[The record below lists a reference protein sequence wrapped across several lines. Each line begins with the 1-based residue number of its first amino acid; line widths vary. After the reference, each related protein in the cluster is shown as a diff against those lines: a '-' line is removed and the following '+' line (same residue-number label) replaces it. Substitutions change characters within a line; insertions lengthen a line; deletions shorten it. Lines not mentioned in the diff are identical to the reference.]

1 MKKKI
6 SQDDYTD
13 EFDYVPDLPQL
24 TNRSQYFGREVDAK
38 NDEQQPNN
46 QASAPSMVVRRQPKS
61 PVTKVFV
68 SEDQRQFDNPISYL
82 GGPHLEPRNRKSLD
96 SMLSID

>member
-1 MKKKI
+1 MKI

-24 TNRSQYFGREVDAK
+24 NNRSQYFGREVAETK
-38 NDEQQPNN
+38 NIEQQPDNPL
-46 QASAPSMVVRRQPKS
+46 APMVVRRQPKS

-96 SMLSID
+96 SVLSID

>member
-1 MKKKI
+1 MKL

-24 TNRSQYFGREVDAK
+24 TNHSQYFGREVDAK
-38 NDEQQPNN
+38 NYEQPSVDNPT
-46 QASAPSMVVRRQPKS
+46 APMVVRRQPKS
-61 PVTKVFV
+61 PITKVFV

-96 SMLSID
+96 SVLSID

>member
-1 MKKKI
+1 M
-6 SQDDYTD
+6 D

-24 TNRSQYFGREVDAK
+24 INRMQYYGRDVEEK
-38 NDEQQPNN
+38 NIEQQPDN
-46 QASAPSMVVRRQPKS
+46 SLPPMVVRRQPKS
-61 PVTKVFV
+61 PITKVFV

-96 SMLSID
+96 SVLSID